1 VAALWAVC
9 FCRPAFAVSLEETK
23 EQVRTMR
30 QAAEELRASNPELA
44 EKLDRIAA
52 LKDEKISM
60 KEHR

>member
-1 VAALWAVC
+1 
-9 FCRPAFAVSLEETK
+9 
-23 EQVRTMR
+23 MR